1 MVLLLLLSSLLSLSI
16 GTGGDI
22 VNPQLSLI
30 FLHQQFLLVRSFVM
44 FVSISGARKDFCAE
58 LAFKLFDSL
67 VDDENM
73 RLEVIRVFET
83 FLA

>member
-1 MVLLLLLSSLLSLSI
+1 
-16 GTGGDI
+16 
-22 VNPQLSLI
+22 
-30 FLHQQFLLVRSFVM
+30 M